1 MKWSIRGANTSL
13 LGYSLLIAFLLV
25 HTSEAAAQTA
35 GTFMPVGSMNTPRL
49 LHISTL
55 LADGRVLIAG
65 GDSIC
70 CRGLT
75 TEVTEASAELCD
87 PSTRTFTA
95 TGSMTTPR
103 WGHTATLLPNG
114 KVLIVGGTDS
124 RDAEL
129 YDPSTGIFTVTG
141 SMNGLSARTATSLP
155 NGNVLIALN
164 IPGAPPC
171 HFATP

>member
-49 LHISTL
+49 LHTSTL
-55 LADGRVLIAG
+55 LADGRVLIAAE
-65 GDSIC
+65 DSIC
-70 CRGLT
+70 CRGLM

-87 PSTRTFTA
+87 PSTRTFIA

-129 YDPSTGIFTVTG
+129 YGPSTGIFTVG
-141 SMNGLSARTATSLP
+141 SMNGLSARTATLLP
-155 NGNVLIALN
+155 NGNVLIVLN
-164 IPGAPPC
+164 IPGASPC
-171 HFATP
+171 HFAAP